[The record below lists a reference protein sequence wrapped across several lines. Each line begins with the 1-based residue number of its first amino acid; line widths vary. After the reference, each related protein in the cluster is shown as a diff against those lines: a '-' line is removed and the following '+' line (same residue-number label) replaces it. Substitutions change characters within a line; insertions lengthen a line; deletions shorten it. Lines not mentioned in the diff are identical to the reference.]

1 MQAAQQQDTD
11 ESAFDQGLQEAA
23 GRQDQRIVE
32 EAVSRDQGFADA
44 DRELT
49 QAAEEREFE
58 QRTGGGFDPTLER
71 ERQRVERESRQE
83 MEMFDRE
90 LMERARE
97 QAREQVV
104 RQELD
109 REDRVRAIQQEADAQ
124 RARTQDLREGTLTP
138 TGLQRGPVFTGERR
152 SLAEAGALVS
162 RGITDIATAPR
173 AVSPTAVALGA
184 EPGLRDP
191 TSFEVG
197 VVEGSL
203 ELANIFAT
211 AEGFRAG
218 GEFVGERI
226 QQAEEEGVSE
236 AIETTEQ
243 AAEDTVDAFEAQ
255 FREDPARFAGAVAG
269 SLLVSGGAFAAA
281 RQAGAGTSLAARA
294 IIQPGEEIAGIGGF
308 RATRALFGERRA
320 QQLFPNEEVLLF
332 SEEAAI
338 RTAQSASSRA
348 RDIFDRADVRVRGV
362 GAGVPALEVEIRPEV
377 EVERELADMEM
388 QDRLLAAEQ
397 RRVVPMQEPEFRS
410 DLTPEGIFFEPR
422 GLDPRTRRRLRLQRE
437 TELELESELQ
447 QELEQRRFEID
458 VEVADLLGE
467 TELDVEQELI
477 ADLEVETE
485 LELELET
492 EAETELEA
500 ERELELELET
510 ELETPPRETESELE
524 VEPLFP
530 ELQELREA
538 DRLEEDLAGV
548 RTVEAELRPT
558 EFEDR

>member
-1 MQAAQQQDTD
+1 M
-11 ESAFDQGLQEAA
+11 EEAE
-23 GRQDQRIVE
+23 RQDQQIVE
-32 EAVSRDQGFADA
+32 DAVSRDQGFADS
-44 DRELT
+44 DRDLRE
-49 QAAEEREFE
+49 AAEEREFE
-58 QRTGGGFDPTLER
+58 QRTGGGFDPGLER

-90 LMERARE
+90 LREGARE
-97 QAREQVV
+97 QARDQVV

-109 REDRVRAIQQEADAQ
+109 REDRVRAIQAEADAE
-124 RARTQDLREGTLTP
+124 RARTQELREGTLTP
-138 TGLQRGPVFTGERR
+138 TGLQRGPEFTGERR

-162 RGITDIATAPR
+162 RRITDIATAPR

-184 EPGLRDP
+184 EPGLREP
-191 TSFEVG
+191 TGFEVG

-226 QQAEEEGVSE
+226 QEAEEEGVSE

-255 FREDPARFAGAVAG
+255 FREDPGRFAGAVAG

-308 RATRALFGERRA
+308 RLTRALAGERRA
-320 QQLFPNEEVLLF
+320 QQLFPNEEVLIF

-348 RDIFDRADVRVRGV
+348 QDIFDRADVRVRGV
-362 GAGVPALEVEIRPEV
+362 GAGLPAVEVEVRPEV
-377 EVERELADMEM
+377 DVGGEELADATRQVRAAELRTRIEQRPSPNTITVDEAFAIRNRRRARARRRSLEAETEREL
-388 QDRLLAAEQ
+388 EQ
-397 RRVVPMQEPEFRS
+397 
-410 DLTPEGIFFEPR
+410 
-422 GLDPRTRRRLRLQRE
+422 
-437 TELELESELQ
+437 ELEE
-447 QELEQRRFEID
+447 ELEQRRLEID

-467 TELDVEQELI
+467 TELDLEQELF

-485 LELELET
+485 LEQELET

-538 DRLEEDLAGV
+538 DRLEEGLAGV
-548 RTVEAELRPT
+548 RTVEAALRPT

>member
-1 MQAAQQQDTD
+1 MQAAQDQDTD

-23 GRQDQRIVE
+23 QREDERIVE
-32 EAVSRDQGFADA
+32 EAVSRDEGFADS
-44 DRELT
+44 DRDLRE
-49 QAAEEREFE
+49 AAEEREFE
-58 QRTGGGFDPTLER
+58 QRTGGGFDPGLER
-71 ERQRVERESRQE
+71 ERQRVERESQQE

-90 LMERARE
+90 LREGARE
-97 QAREQVV
+97 QARDQVV

-109 REDRVRAIQQEADAQ
+109 REDRVRAIQAEAEAD
-124 RARTQDLREGTLTP
+124 RARTQELREGTLAP
-138 TGLQRGPVFTGERR
+138 TGLQRGPEFTGERR
-152 SLAEAGALVS
+152 TLAEAGALVS

-184 EPGLRDP
+184 EPGLREP
-191 TSFEVG
+191 TGFEVG

-203 ELANIFAT
+203 ELANVFAT

-226 QQAEEEGVSE
+226 QEAEEEGVSE

-255 FREDPARFAGAVAG
+255 FREDPGRFAGAVAG

-308 RATRALFGERRA
+308 RLTRALAGERRA
-320 QQLFPNEEVLLF
+320 QQLFPNQEVLLF

-338 RTAQSASSRA
+338 RTAQSASARA

-362 GAGVPALEVEIRPEV
+362 GAGVPTLEVEVRPEL
-377 EVERELADMEM
+377 ETELADMEM
-388 QDRLLAAEQ
+388 QERLLAAEQ
-397 RRVVPMQEPEFRS
+397 RRVVPMQEPGFRS
-410 DLTPEGIFFEPR
+410 DLTPEGTFLEPR
-422 GLDPRTRRRLRLQRE
+422 GLDPRTRRRLRMQQE
-437 TELELESELQ
+437 TELELEQELEE
-447 QELEQRRFEID
+447 ELEQRRLEID

-467 TELDVEQELI
+467 TELDLEQELF
-477 ADLEVETE
+477 AELEVEAEQE
-485 LELELET
+485 LEQELELET
-492 EAETELEA
+492 EVEQEVEQ
-500 ERELELELET
+500 ELELELET
-510 ELETPPRETESELE
+510 ELEVERREPEQRLE

-530 ELQELREA
+530 EVAELREA
-538 DRLEEDLAGV
+538 DRLEDSLGGV
-548 RTVEAELRPT
+548 RTVEAALRPT

>member
-1 MQAAQQQDTD
+1 MSFDPRLEAAAGNAPFTSRSSSDDDDDSDSGSSSSRRSRSRSSRSTNESAFDQGLMQAAQEQDTD

-23 GRQDQRIVE
+23 EREDQRIVE

-58 QRTGGGFDPTLER
+58 QRTGGGFDPGLER

-90 LMERARE
+90 LMEGARE

-109 REDRVRAIQQEADAQ
+109 REDRVRAIQQQADAE

-162 RGITDIATAPR
+162 RGITDIATTPR

-281 RQAGAGTSLAARA
+281 RGAGAGASLAARA

-308 RATRALFGERRA
+308 R
-320 QQLFPNEEVLLF
+320 
-332 SEEAAI
+332 
-338 RTAQSASSRA
+338 
-348 RDIFDRADVRVRGV
+348 
-362 GAGVPALEVEIRPEV
+362 
-377 EVERELADMEM
+377 
-388 QDRLLAAEQ
+388 
-397 RRVVPMQEPEFRS
+397 
-410 DLTPEGIFFEPR
+410 LTC
-422 GLDPRTRRRLRLQRE
+422 
-437 TELELESELQ
+437 
-447 QELEQRRFEID
+447 
-458 VEVADLLGE
+458 
-467 TELDVEQELI
+467 
-477 ADLEVETE
+477 
-485 LELELET
+485 
-492 EAETELEA
+492 
-500 ERELELELET
+500 
-510 ELETPPRETESELE
+510 
-524 VEPLFP
+524 
-530 ELQELREA
+530 
-538 DRLEEDLAGV
+538 
-548 RTVEAELRPT
+548 
-558 EFEDR
+558 